1 MDTLLGMRTFI
12 TVVNTGSFTAAADRL
27 GVSKALTSKYL
38 NQLEQRLGV
47 RLLNRTTRHLRL
59 TEVGQVYY
67 ARCQPLLEALDELE
81 AAIQDRQESPQ
92 GRLSITAPQ
101 TFGEGYLAPAMA
113 PFLKQYPQVTVELNL
128 TDRFVNLLE
137 EGFDLGL
144 RIGDLADSSL
154 VARRLAS
161 IRIITCAA
169 PWYLEQQGT
178 PTHPRELGAHTCV
191 IDTNIDMLARWF
203 YRIDGE
209 QRSIEVGGPFRANS
223 ARAVREL
230 VIAGVGIGRC
240 PDYAV
245 ADAVRDGRLCRLLQN
260 YESIEY
266 GLYVVYPHRQYLAA
280 KVRAF
285 IEFLVTRFGVRP
297 DWA

>member
-1 MDTLLGMRTFI
+1 MDTLLGMRTFAAI
-12 TVVNTGSFTAAADRL
+12 VSTGSFTAAAGRL
-27 GVSKALTSKYL
+27 GMSKALASKYL

-47 RLLNRTTRHLRL
+47 RLLQRTTRHLNL
-59 TEVGQVYY
+59 TDAGQIYY
-67 ARCQPLLEALDELE
+67 TRCQSLLEAVDELE
-81 AAIQDRQESPQ
+81 AAIRDRQESPQ

-101 TFGEGYLAPAMA
+101 TFGEGYLASAMA
-113 PFLKQYPQVTVELNL
+113 LFLKQYPQVTVELNL

-137 EGFDLGL
+137 EGFDAGL

-169 PWYLEQQGT
+169 PWYLEQHGT
-178 PTHPRELGAHTCV
+178 PVHPRELGAHTCV
-191 IDTNIDMLARWF
+191 IDTNIDMPARWL

-209 QRSIEVGGPFRANS
+209 QQLIEVSGPFRTNS

-230 VIAGVGIGRC
+230 VIAGAGIGRC
-240 PDYAV
+240 PAYAV

-260 YESIEY
+260 YESVEY

-280 KVRAF
+280 KVRAL
-285 IEFLVTRFGVRP
+285 IEFLVARFGVRP
-297 DWA
+297 DWE

>member
-1 MDTLLGMRTFI
+1 MRLFAAI
-12 TVVNTGSFTAAADRL
+12 VSTGSFTAAASRL
-27 GVSKALTSKYL
+27 GMSKALASKYL

-47 RLLNRTTRHLRL
+47 RLLQRTTRHLSL
-59 TEVGQVYY
+59 TDVGQIYY
-67 ARCQPLLEALDELE
+67 TRCQSLLEAVDELE

-101 TFGEGYLAPAMA
+101 TFGEGYLASAMA
-113 PFLKQYPQVTVELNL
+113 LFLKQYPQVTVHLTL

-169 PWYLEQQGT
+169 PWYLEQHGT
-178 PTHPRELGAHTCV
+178 PAHPRELGAHICV
-191 IDTNIDMLARWF
+191 IDTNIDVPARWL

-209 QRSIEVGGPFRANS
+209 QRLIEVGGPFRANS

-230 VIAGVGIGRC
+230 VIAGAGIGRC
-240 PDYAV
+240 PAYAV

-260 YESIEY
+260 YESVEY

-280 KVRAF
+280 KVRAL
-285 IEFLVTRFGVRP
+285 IEFLVARFGVRP
-297 DWA
+297 DWE